1 MTCLSKMKM
10 NCKYYLYKPSLWIY
24 PQSGIGSALEISS
37 AIQPEDI
44 HEAMRRYHHCI
55 GPFSSHIVS
64 VVILANFL
72 LHACTHVYCPHKN
85 IPVFSLVSLVDF
97 VYFKHNI
104 FKQSF
109 LENKSNGA
117 SAYKPTVSMTPP
129 LVTMLQ
135 YMEQSYRIYRASLDG
150 ISATH
155 DIAPSPYGSF
165 VYIRSLM
172 LIYSCIQYITHF

>member
-10 NCKYYLYKPSLWIY
+10 NCQYYLYKPSLCIY

-64 VVILANFL
+64 VVILATFL
-72 LHACTHVYCPHKN
+72 PHACTHVYCPHKN

-117 SAYKPTVSMTPP
+117 SAYKPTVSLTPP

-172 LIYSCIQYITHF
+172 LHHVS